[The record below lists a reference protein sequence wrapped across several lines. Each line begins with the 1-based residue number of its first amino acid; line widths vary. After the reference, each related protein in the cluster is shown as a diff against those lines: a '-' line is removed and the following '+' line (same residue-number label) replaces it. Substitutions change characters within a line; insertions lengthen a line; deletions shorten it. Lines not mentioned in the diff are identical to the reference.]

1 MSTTLSRMKNFLPD
15 SLAARIAVFALA
27 TTVVVLASCEILG
40 WRFMR
45 DPLSRSLT
53 ASAGT
58 PVRFDGEF
66 RLHLLGPPR
75 LSASSLVV
83 GAAQGVQVEHL
94 VRANDLNLGW
104 RWLDVWRAMHGGTI
118 VIKRLSALQM
128 QVNLVRLKDG
138 RASWAFATKKPVVD
152 TPWPRVE
159 LLHLGKGEGSLIDET
174 TSTKLAFTVNST
186 ADGRG
191 MDAVAQGSLRK
202 LAVNITAH
210 ADDTFALVQGD
221 SESQDVAVRVDG
233 KVGATTVHFEG
244 KVGALQTVRRLDG
257 TLRLRSASLASVGEP
272 LGLTLPQTPPFD
284 LQGTLT
290 HQGDIWQLDAQKFLV
305 GSSVLEGKFEL
316 DSASSPP
323 MLTGQLSGSRLLLAD
338 LGPSIGGDGQP
349 AASVKS
355 GTAKRRV
362 LPDKKFD
369 LPSLS
374 AMNAHVD
381 VNIAQLDLNTSAL
394 EPLSRLQAIVDL
406 KSGVLEITKLQA
418 QASGGKVSGSMLLDG
433 RTDIAKWTGDV
444 EFTGVDVS
452 RWLKVGKTPTEIQL
466 ASKVKVIPA
475 KTPVNYLT
483 GELYAKLKVTG
494 TGRSTAEILGSL
506 DGSIDTLIKNGTISH
521 LLVEAFG
528 LDLAQGLGLLIVGD
542 DALPMRCARVQMTA
556 KNGLATVD
564 RGVIDNKDTTM
575 LITGNLSL
583 REEALSLTAVA
594 KPKDMSLF
602 TLRSPIHITGSL
614 SSPNVRLEG
623 DKLAGK
629 AIASIILGAI
639 AGPAALLPFID
650 LGSEE
655 AADPCLRTAKAQR

>member
-1 MSTTLSRMKNFLPD
+1 MSTTLARMNNLWPD
-15 SLAARIAVFALA
+15 RLATRIAVFALV
-27 TTVVVLASCEILG
+27 TTVVVLATCEILG

-45 DPLSRSLT
+45 DPLSRTLT
-53 ASAGT
+53 AAAGV

-66 RLHLLGPPR
+66 RLHVLGPPR
-75 LSASSLVV
+75 LRASSLVV
-83 GAAQGVQVEHL
+83 GAAQGFQVEHL
-94 VRANDLNLGW
+94 VRADDLNLGW
-104 RWLDVWRAMHGGTI
+104 RWLDVWRAMQGGTI
-118 VIKRLSALQM
+118 VIKRLSASQLH
-128 QVNLVRLKDG
+128 VNLVRLKDG
-138 RASWAFATKKPVVD
+138 RASWAFGTKKSVDD

-159 LLHLGKGEGSLIDET
+159 LLQIGKGEGTLVDEIT
-174 TSTKLAFTVNST
+174 AIKLALTANST

-191 MDAVAQGSLRK
+191 IDAIAKGSFRALP
-202 LAVNITAH
+202 VNMTAH

-244 KVGALQTVRRLDG
+244 KAGALQTVRRLDG
-257 TLRLRSASLASVGEP
+257 KLRVRSASLASVGEP
-272 LGLTLPQTPPFD
+272 VGLILPQTPPFD
-284 LQGTLT
+284 LQGTLK
-290 HQGDIWQLDAQKFLV
+290 HQGNIWQLDAQKFLV
-305 GSSVLEGKFEL
+305 GSSALGGKFEF

-338 LGPSIGGDGQP
+338 LGPSIGGGGQP
-349 AASVKS
+349 AASAKS
-355 GTAKRRV
+355 GPAKRRV

-394 EPLSRLQAIVDL
+394 APLSKLQAIVDL
-406 KSGVLEITKLQA
+406 KSGVLAITELQA
-418 QASGGKVSGSMLLDG
+418 QAPGGKVSGSMLLDG
-433 RTDIAKWTGDV
+433 RGDSAKWTADL
-444 EFTGVDVS
+444 EFTGVDVA
-452 RWLKVGKTPTEIQL
+452 RWLKVGKTPTEKQT
-466 ASKVKVIPA
+466 AVKGKVIPA
-475 KTPVNYLT
+475 KAPLNYLT
-483 GELYAKLKVTG
+483 GELYAKLKVIG

-506 DGSIDTLIKNGTISH
+506 DGNIDTLIKNGTISH

-594 KPKDMSLF
+594 KPKDVSLF

-614 SSPNVRLEG
+614 SSPNVRLQG
-623 DKLAGK
+623 DKLAVK
-629 AIASIILGAI
+629 AIASIVLGAI

-650 LGSEE
+650 LGSEQT
-655 AADPCLRTAKAQR
+655 ADPCTRTAKAQR

>member
-1 MSTTLSRMKNFLPD
+1 MKNFLPD
-15 SLAARIAVFALA
+15 RLATRIAVFALA
-27 TTVVVLASCEILG
+27 TTVVVLATCEMLG

-45 DPLSRSLT
+45 DPLSHSLT
-53 ASAGT
+53 SSAGA

-66 RLHLLGPPR
+66 RLHVLGSPR
-75 LSASSLVV
+75 LSVSSLVV
-83 GAAQGVQVEHL
+83 GPAQGVQVDHL
-94 VRANDLNLGW
+94 VRADDLNLGW
-104 RWLDVWRAMHGGTI
+104 RWMDVWRAMQGGTI
-118 VIKRLSALQM
+118 VIKRLSASQL

-138 RASWAFATKKPVVD
+138 RASWVFGAKKSAGD
-152 TPWPRVE
+152 TPLPRVE
-159 LLHLGKGEGSLIDET
+159 LLHIGKGEGSLIDET
-174 TSTKLAFTVNST
+174 TAIKLALKVNST

-191 MDAVAQGSLRK
+191 MDALAQGSYRK
-202 LAVNITAH
+202 LPVYMTAH

-221 SESQDVAVRVDG
+221 SDSQDVAVRVDG
-233 KVGATTVHFEG
+233 KIGATTVHFEG
-244 KVGALQTVRRLDG
+244 KAGALQTLRRLDG
-257 TLRLRSASLASVGEP
+257 TLRVRSASLASVGEP
-272 LGLTLPQTPPFD
+272 VGLTLPQTPPFD

-290 HQGDIWQLDAQKFLV
+290 HQGDIWQLDAKKFLV
-305 GSSVLEGKFEL
+305 GSSALGGKFEF

-338 LGPSIGGDGQP
+338 LGPSIGGTLEP
-349 AASVKS
+349 AASANAGVAS
-355 GTAKRRV
+355 RRV

-394 EPLSRLQAIVDL
+394 APLSKLQAIVDL
-406 KSGVLEITKLQA
+406 KSGVLAITELEA
-418 QASGGKVSGSMLLDG
+418 QAPGGKVSGSMLLDG
-433 RTDIAKWTGDV
+433 RGDSAKWTGDV
-444 EFTGVDVS
+444 DFTGVDVS
-452 RWLKVGKTPTEIQL
+452 RWLNVGKTPTEIQI
-466 ASKVKVIPA
+466 ASKSKVIPA

-494 TGRSTAEILGSL
+494 KGRSTAEILGSL
-506 DGSIDTLIKNGTISH
+506 DGNVDTLIKNGTISH

-528 LDLAQGLGLLIVGD
+528 LDLAQGMGLLIVGD

-583 REEALSLTAVA
+583 REESLSLTAVA

-602 TLRSPIHITGSL
+602 TLRSPISITGSL
-614 SSPNVRLEG
+614 SSPKVGLQG

-629 AIASIILGAI
+629 AIASIVLGAI

-655 AADPCLRTAKAQR
+655 AADPCLRTVKSER